1 MQRTK
6 ESLYLGIEQAVAGNR
21 TGDIG
26 FAVQQHAEKY
36 GYGVV
41 RELVGHGVGRHLHE
55 KPEVPNYGRRGAGV
69 KLKENM
75 VIAIEPMINLG
86 VRNVQQEADGW
97 TIRTL
102 DRKPSAH
109 FEHDVAIRKGKPDI
123 LSTFSYIE
131 EVLNKK

>member
-1 MQRTK
+1 
-6 ESLYLGIEQAVAGNR
+6 
-21 TGDIG
+21 
-26 FAVQQHAEKY
+26 
-36 GYGVV
+36 V
-41 RELVGHGVGRHLHE
+41 RELVGHGVGKQLHE

-86 VRNVQQEADGW
+86 VRNVLQEADGW